1 MSRNKRTPVTALSS
15 SKIAGSAY
23 NYYSM
28 TVENQRGTD
37 QGTAGKMRRIF
48 ASALLSTA
56 SAVVIASL
64 SGSPAR
70 AAPIGGGACVPLTP
84 QNGDTVTCAGAFE
97 ETLSF
102 SEVEDLTVVLQAGAT
117 VQPFSE
123 DAKGITVFAENEEYG
138 NGTVKNYGLIITG
151 GEIGEGADGI
161 DVRTKYDATVVNGAS
176 GFVSTYG
183 YQSDGIVADAYY
195 GDASVT
201 NAGTVGTNGENAFGL
216 VAYSYSGTAYAG
228 NSGTVSTDG
237 DHSDAVYASGY
248 EGATAV
254 NTGRISTDGEYS
266 YAVVALSHGGDAKA
280 TNDGVIE
287 LFGYAATALYASTG
301 EGDATVRNYANGE
314 ITTADGFDVDGG
326 AAWSYDGDATASNA
340 GEISL
345 HGDNSSGLIAVAANG
360 KAEAT
365 NSGSINIYGETE
377 GVYFEEAL
385 AGLTGANPEEVVND
399 LSVGLIA
406 VGETASAINYA
417 DGDIVATGQDAAGM
431 LVVATSS
438 SYAASGKNYGS
449 ISTGQMSIEPHE
461 EPNLPGGEPI
471 HPGEPDPTTGYHDA
485 AFGMLVIG
493 GEGGASVYNGGD
505 IETYGVGSVGA
516 MAAADGD
523 ATATNAGNISTGT
536 VDGEA
541 YSAGEDGRQ
550 APGLIAISASR
561 DATATNQEGGSI
573 ETSGDSSS
581 GIVALAPHGTAIA
594 GNYGQVT
601 VNGEVDGIEAGEL
614 VNIVLGAGEPYY
626 SEEVAAKYLATGV
639 VAIGDRA
646 TVWNHEGATVTGTG
660 QDASGMLAVATST
673 EYAALA
679 RNDGTITTAQTEGYH
694 DAAFGMV
701 AIGGEGG
708 AGVNNT
714 GDIQTGGL
722 LGFGALAAADGDAV
736 GYNSGTITTGSS
748 ETAGYDLGGFGIAAA
763 SLSGTAY
770 VKNDGDIETFGSA
783 GLGAVAIAGG
793 SPDGL
798 GGGWE
803 GPFWELAQYLPDIV
817 AEYGTALVLNDA
829 DASIVTHGDL
839 GIGTAAVGF
848 IAGVENRGTIQTD
861 GLASIGAA
869 ALGLYASAHNAAGA
883 TITTGAADGD
893 GIAAV
898 GMLAG
903 GLSMGVV
910 ENDGT
915 IATYDTGGIAAAAI
929 GAKYAVAQNGEGG
942 DITTEGDYSLGLV
955 AASLYSAL
963 AYNDGDIS
971 TSGDVSVGMAA
982 VGSLYTVLNELDYEP
997 INGILEGLG
1006 GYLGGIEGPVGGGEF
1021 PGAAAI
1027 NDTNG
1032 TIDTQGDL
1040 SLGVM
1045 ALNFDREAFTGNRGS
1060 VTTAGE
1066 YAIGVGA
1073 FSVGGD
1079 AYAYNEGTIETSGDK
1094 AAGLM
1099 ASGGAQP
1106 VWSLLDASGLDEYD
1120 LQTVFPDLEPY
1131 DMEGDVLAVNEGG
1144 SISTTGYYAT
1154 GIAAWTSNGAARA
1167 INTGT
1172 VTTGSAIQPRTP
1184 SYGGVSSNGL
1194 WAYSA
1199 GDDVLSTAYAG
1210 NDGTVTTWGAEAD
1223 GMRVNAFE
1231 EGVDITGSDAMEG
1244 VSDGA
1249 IIVAAAVNTGGIVT
1263 HGDGADGIAAEA
1275 AGDVRYYDD
1284 VEYQFVYLDAGVKVD
1299 NSGSITTYGQYGNGV
1314 SAQGPHVEV
1323 VNEADATITVNG
1335 DYSVGIEAHSSG
1347 PLTTEV
1353 ANAGTITVNGDYS
1366 AGIYATG
1373 DYVTIENAATGVID
1387 ASDSYADVIPG
1398 DEYGLGILVNNSRD
1412 ITIDNAGKIYGT
1424 VAVGYSL
1431 GFHIGSAF
1439 YNDTDLTNTGTI
1451 EGNVILA
1458 SGDDTVLNEG
1468 GKVSGGIYTG
1478 RGDDDVT
1485 ISGTGNEIGYGIHSS
1500 AEDYSYSTLAFEQT
1514 DKLTFDNGAANSIFE
1529 GPGGLSP
1536 AGANGVAISGFDQI
1550 DFKDGT
1556 TVFDETDIL
1565 TNKYAGEIVV
1575 HQGAKV
1581 SALDDMWIGAG
1592 SFTVGTG
1599 SGESVATYAD
1609 LELTHG
1615 AIIHS
1620 NADFDLA
1627 NGGRLIVGINGDYDT
1642 GSIETSGEIHVAGP
1656 TLEGETVV
1664 EPGFTVYANVIA
1676 GIDLTVGHDLTIGY
1690 AEGGV
1695 SLTGDAAPTV
1705 VDNSILF
1712 NFTTG
1717 ANENDLYLTVGREKS
1732 INDIIDEGGDGTPNK
1747 DSISSA
1753 LEGYLSN
1760 VPNDNPIIVYLS
1772 GNWPNDPEAQSAALR
1787 KLVEDTVPDEAALS
1801 GQTVVS
1807 ATDAVLDLIMDRL
1820 SGGGLQTASSESGP
1834 SGVSAGDMPLG
1845 GDGKWALWGRAG
1857 KNWATFTP
1865 SGANGF
1871 DADSWGVSGGID
1883 GEVADKLRMGVSY
1896 FYTKANFDENGAGAN
1911 SNADIDG
1918 NGVVVYATYQPN
1930 PWYLNASLGYGWN
1943 SYKSKRFVTGFGTN
1957 EANYDGK
1964 QIMGRAE
1971 LGYILSEGAFDITPH
1986 IGLRVN
1992 LLDIDSYTETG
2003 PAPAVSIDSRSVNS
2017 VRGVLGL
2024 GVRYEADLGSAG
2036 KIVPE
2041 GYVRLLNEFGNPD
2054 EAITGNIVSGGAFNV
2069 KTVARD
2075 DLSYAVGAGLTY
2087 EMNESVSLR
2096 VHYNGEFQSD
2106 YDEHAVSASFRFAF

>member
-1 MSRNKRTPVTALSS
+1 MSRNKRTPATALSS

-84 QNGDTVTCAGAFE
+84 QNGDTVTCAGTFE

-183 YQSDGIVADAYY
+183 YQSDGIVAEAYY
-195 GDASVT
+195 GDSSVT

-266 YAVVALSHGGDAKA
+266 YAVVALSHGGNTKA

-287 LFGYAATALYASTG
+287 LFGYAATALYAGTG

-345 HGDNSSGLIAVAANG
+345 HGDNSSGLIAVAAHG

-377 GVYFEEAL
+377 GVSFEEAF

-449 ISTGQMSIEPHE
+449 ISTGQAISEPE
-461 EPNLPGGEPI
+461 A
-471 HPGEPDPTTGYHDA
+471 TAGYHDA

-523 ATATNAGNISTGT
+523 ATAINAGNISTGT

-770 VKNDGDIETFGSA
+770 VKNSGDIETFGSA

-829 DASIVTHGDL
+829 DASIVTHGDF
-839 GIGTAAVGF
+839 GIGTTAVGF

-861 GLASIGAA
+861 GLASMGAV

-929 GAKYAVAQNGEGG
+929 GAKYAVARNGEDGN
-942 DITTEGDYSLGLV
+942 ITTEGDYSLGLV

-1106 VWSLLDASGLDEYD
+1106 VW
-1120 LQTVFPDLEPY
+1120 
-1131 DMEGDVLAVNEGG
+1131 
-1144 SISTTGYYAT
+1144 
-1154 GIAAWTSNGAARA
+1154 
-1167 INTGT
+1167 
-1172 VTTGSAIQPRTP
+1172 
-1184 SYGGVSSNGL
+1184 
-1194 WAYSA
+1194 
-1199 GDDVLSTAYAG
+1199 
-1210 NDGTVTTWGAEAD
+1210 
-1223 GMRVNAFE
+1223 
-1231 EGVDITGSDAMEG
+1231 
-1244 VSDGA
+1244 
-1249 IIVAAAVNTGGIVT
+1249 
-1263 HGDGADGIAAEA
+1263 
-1275 AGDVRYYDD
+1275 
-1284 VEYQFVYLDAGVKVD
+1284 
-1299 NSGSITTYGQYGNGV
+1299 
-1314 SAQGPHVEV
+1314 
-1323 VNEADATITVNG
+1323 
-1335 DYSVGIEAHSSG
+1335 
-1347 PLTTEV
+1347 
-1353 ANAGTITVNGDYS
+1353 
-1366 AGIYATG
+1366 
-1373 DYVTIENAATGVID
+1373 
-1387 ASDSYADVIPG
+1387 
-1398 DEYGLGILVNNSRD
+1398 
-1412 ITIDNAGKIYGT
+1412 
-1424 VAVGYSL
+1424 
-1431 GFHIGSAF
+1431 
-1439 YNDTDLTNTGTI
+1439 
-1451 EGNVILA
+1451 
-1458 SGDDTVLNEG
+1458 
-1468 GKVSGGIYTG
+1468 
-1478 RGDDDVT
+1478 
-1485 ISGTGNEIGYGIHSS
+1485 
-1500 AEDYSYSTLAFEQT
+1500 
-1514 DKLTFDNGAANSIFE
+1514 
-1529 GPGGLSP
+1529 
-1536 AGANGVAISGFDQI
+1536 
-1550 DFKDGT
+1550 
-1556 TVFDETDIL
+1556 
-1565 TNKYAGEIVV
+1565 
-1575 HQGAKV
+1575 
-1581 SALDDMWIGAG
+1581 
-1592 SFTVGTG
+1592 
-1599 SGESVATYAD
+1599 
-1609 LELTHG
+1609 
-1615 AIIHS
+1615 
-1620 NADFDLA
+1620 
-1627 NGGRLIVGINGDYDT
+1627 
-1642 GSIETSGEIHVAGP
+1642 
-1656 TLEGETVV
+1656 
-1664 EPGFTVYANVIA
+1664 
-1676 GIDLTVGHDLTIGY
+1676 
-1690 AEGGV
+1690 
-1695 SLTGDAAPTV
+1695 
-1705 VDNSILF
+1705 
-1712 NFTTG
+1712 
-1717 ANENDLYLTVGREKS
+1717 
-1732 INDIIDEGGDGTPNK
+1732 
-1747 DSISSA
+1747 
-1753 LEGYLSN
+1753 
-1760 VPNDNPIIVYLS
+1760 
-1772 GNWPNDPEAQSAALR
+1772 
-1787 KLVEDTVPDEAALS
+1787 
-1801 GQTVVS
+1801 
-1807 ATDAVLDLIMDRL
+1807 
-1820 SGGGLQTASSESGP
+1820 
-1834 SGVSAGDMPLG
+1834 
-1845 GDGKWALWGRAG
+1845 
-1857 KNWATFTP
+1857 
-1865 SGANGF
+1865 
-1871 DADSWGVSGGID
+1871 
-1883 GEVADKLRMGVSY
+1883 
-1896 FYTKANFDENGAGAN
+1896 
-1911 SNADIDG
+1911 
-1918 NGVVVYATYQPN
+1918 
-1930 PWYLNASLGYGWN
+1930 
-1943 SYKSKRFVTGFGTN
+1943 
-1957 EANYDGK
+1957 
-1964 QIMGRAE
+1964 
-1971 LGYILSEGAFDITPH
+1971 
-1986 IGLRVN
+1986 
-1992 LLDIDSYTETG
+1992 
-2003 PAPAVSIDSRSVNS
+2003 
-2017 VRGVLGL
+2017 
-2024 GVRYEADLGSAG
+2024 
-2036 KIVPE
+2036 
-2041 GYVRLLNEFGNPD
+2041 
-2054 EAITGNIVSGGAFNV
+2054 
-2069 KTVARD
+2069 
-2075 DLSYAVGAGLTY
+2075 
-2087 EMNESVSLR
+2087 
-2096 VHYNGEFQSD
+2096 
-2106 YDEHAVSASFRFAF
+2106 